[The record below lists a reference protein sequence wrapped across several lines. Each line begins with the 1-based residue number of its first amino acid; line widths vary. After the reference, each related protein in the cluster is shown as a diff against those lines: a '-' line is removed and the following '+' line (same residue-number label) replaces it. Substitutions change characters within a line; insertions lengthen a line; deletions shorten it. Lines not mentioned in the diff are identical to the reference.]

1 MKRLVHR
8 LALILILPVTTLV
21 SAYGQ
26 QPSPAS
32 DAKSTG
38 SEKAASITAGGEA
51 VDSAPMSR
59 LRGAPSSSDAE
70 NFRQAVAAINASRYD
85 RAIAL
90 LTPVFAQKPSFLV
103 RDVSPKSTAYW
114 LGTAYARNGE
124 TPAALQIWWTGL
136 RSTLQERQLDIHS
149 TNAYVNGVF
158 ASESINKYSRAAE
171 AYLLLLQ
178 IADARLS
185 ADEQA
190 VVNRHLAQLRPIL
203 PTGLEADAFSGDD
216 GTVLAEGGGQ
226 QLTRWWRG
234 EDAYPATST
243 NERLVEHLIRVS
255 HAMRNFAYDSSL
267 LGYDER
273 GEIFV
278 RFGPPTRTLEIDF
291 FSPEM
296 METVERLQE
305 AARNNL
311 IVSPS
316 DFADNQ
322 FWMYERGNEP
332 YHYLFVDDGNSFRI
346 GNVAD
351 LIPRHLL
358 TGMGSDSGRNA
369 ARADIVLEAF
379 RTCYE
384 QLAPYHNEYGTRYNQ
399 IQGYIG
405 SVNDLRTSLEGRT
418 RSELYTA
425 DKRSDNSAAANI
437 SGDGNFIRDPHLVA
451 RSEVA
456 TSRQRDDIL
465 AYRQEERLPA
475 SVTQANANLPQLPV
489 AVYPARFLN
498 EDGSTRV
505 ELFWGLA
512 PSGDRR
518 VSLPEKVTAEKLM
531 VEMNVSQLSD
541 DYQTVQRYQQ
551 LQSIPATVGDSD
563 MMLFDAYVETKP
575 ITDRTH
581 LRMQWDQW
589 TMRASE
595 SGSLEAQQRLR
606 SGTARVDSL
615 LPLQG
620 ASFEMSDVIP
630 LRVDDEAIPTS
641 ERRFPGTPYPFT
653 RMTPAAAIGLH
664 FEIYNLKT
672 GQAGTTRYT
681 VTYDVEIDRE
691 GRRFLGLFGTDDEQT
706 SASTSYDGNAPRSE
720 ETILLDTNRW
730 EAGDAITVRI
740 RVRDEIRNE
749 MKERTLAF
757 DVVKR

>member
-1 MKRLVHR
+1 MRHPARLLVFV
-8 LALILILPVTTLV
+8 LTLFITGPASV
-21 SAYGQ
+21 CGQ
-26 QPSPAS
+26 QPYAPSDSESVASGEAAISTSANGAADSPTMSHLRETVAAS
-32 DAKSTG
+32 DT
-38 SEKAASITAGGEA
+38 E
-51 VDSAPMSR
+51 R
-59 LRGAPSSSDAE
+59 
-70 NFRQAVAAINASRYD
+70 FRQAVAAVHASRYD
-85 RAIAL
+85 RAIEL
-90 LTPVFAQKPSFLV
+90 LTPVFARKPSFSV
-103 RDVSPKSTAYW
+103 DDVSRKSTAYW

-136 RSTLQERQLDIHS
+136 RSTLQEKQLDIHA
-149 TNAYVNGVF
+149 TDAYVEGVF
-158 ASESINKYSRAAE
+158 KSETIDKYSRAAE
-171 AYLLLLQ
+171 AYLLLMQ

-185 ADEQA
+185 DDEQA
-190 VVNRHLAQLRPIL
+190 VVDRHLAQLRPIL
-203 PTGLEADAFSGDD
+203 PVGLEADAFANDKGS
-216 GTVLAEGGGQ
+216 TLAQGGGQ
-226 QLTRWWRG
+226 RITRWWRG
-234 EDAYPATST
+234 EDAYPATTT

-255 HAMRNFAYDSSL
+255 HAERHFPYDRSPR
-267 LGYDER
+267 GYDER

-278 RFGPPTRTLEIDF
+278 RFGAPTKTLEVDF
-291 FSPEM
+291 FSREM

-322 FWMYERGNEP
+322 FWMYERGDEP
-332 YHYLFVDDGNSFRI
+332 YHYLFVDDGNSFRV

-351 LIPRHLL
+351 VIPRHLL
-358 TGMGSDSGRNA
+358 AGMGSDSGRNA

-384 QLAPYHNEYGTRYNQ
+384 QLAPYHREYGTRYNR

-405 SVNDLRTSLEGRT
+405 LMNDLRTSLEGRT
-418 RSELYTA
+418 QSELYTP
-425 DKRSDNSAAANI
+425 DKRSDNSALGNTA
-437 SGDGNFIRDPHLVA
+437 SDGNFIRDPHLVA
-451 RSEVA
+451 RSEIA

-475 SVTQANANLPQLPV
+475 SVTQANADLPQLPV

-518 VSLPEKVTAEKLM
+518 VSLPEKVTAENLM
-531 VEMNVSQLSD
+531 VEMNVSQLGD

-589 TMRASE
+589 TMRASK
-595 SGSLEAQQRLR
+595 SGSFEAQQRLR

-615 LPLQG
+615 LALQG

-630 LRVDDEAIPTS
+630 LRVDDEAVPTS

-757 DVVKR
+757 DVVKP